1 MGKVNRDIERLE
13 LCVFGGREIY
23 SSILRKDEID
33 CCLNCTKDECD
44 NCISYMEGESGG
56 KVAAIK
62 RKNKI
67 LEKGKTKGK
76 VILQYNG
83 ERYTIRQLAAE
94 CGIGTSAMK
103 RCLYSYE
110 TVAEAVERGKEIGK
124 KDIYRR
130 KAKLG

>member
-1 MGKVNRDIERLE
+1 MEKANRDIERLE
-13 LCVFGGREIY
+13 LCVFEGREIY
-23 SSILRKDEID
+23 SSILRKNEID

-44 NCISYMEGESGG
+44 NCISYMEGASGG

-83 ERYTIRQLAAE
+83 ERYTIQQLAAE
-94 CGIGTSAMK
+94 CGIGTSAMR

-110 TVAEAVERGKEIGK
+110 TVVEAVERGKEIGK